1 MPEINTPTRPPM
13 CGVNMLM
20 NMVKLIVEPM
30 NLYQSTVKS
39 AYLPLKSGN
48 DEGSF
53 SSVILALTSSKTRP
67 LEDELS
73 KKKPYRID
81 ELND

>member
-1 MPEINTPTRPPM
+1 MPEINTPTKPPM

-30 NLYQSTVKS
+30 NLYQSTVNS
-39 AYLPLKSGN
+39 VYFPLNSGMN
-48 DEGSF
+48 EGSF

-67 LEDELS
+67 CEDKRSER
-73 KKKPYRID
+73 PYRID
-81 ELND
+81 ELNN